1 MSSHSQHPQYLFRL
15 TSLLLL
21 VLIVPVSASTLPSF
35 FDFSEDNKRATKQAT
50 DERDPALEAQMNA
63 ILDGDFIPSN
73 NQALDELL
81 RSVDVNTP
89 IESFV
94 RAQGYHIL
102 SRALHDNLTAALAI
116 ADEVEQIAEAS
127 GNLNAITEIK
137 VVIAEAYVANDQ
149 YDQANAL
156 IDTILELL
164 PAVTNIRVRY
174 HANHLIART
183 LQNVNKTSD
192 ALEYL
197 LAAQALVPL
206 TEEQGQQRR
215 RQFLNLHLAKIQAN
229 LGRWSASAE
238 TAEAAIKEAQRTQIK
253 PHLAELYL
261 IRAYSKQHL
270 DGPSDTQVQ
279 AFLETA
285 KIAREMD
292 NPRVEMLAYNN
303 AGAAK
308 LLMNEL
314 DEATQYLKRGVEIA
328 NQIGN
333 VNERSVTEFN
343 LGYIK
348 VLQGQ
353 HDAGIAEMLAA
364 ADVFNSFALKREQAI
379 LLTHIARAYE
389 IAGRYQQQA
398 ETLKQ
403 QAQLRAEVAETQRE
417 QQINELQVRYNAA
430 EKSYEIKLLEQQAEL
445 QRQQLASQ
453 QRNQDFVLLASAFML
468 VLLVLFA
475 ISYRKTRKL
484 NLLLNKA
491 NDELQEQSLRDPL
504 TGLYNRRAIY
514 DRLLRDDHRIYT
526 GNHAVFILDIDFF
539 KAINDK
545 HGHPV
550 GDEVL
555 IEFGR
560 RIKHTL
566 RSTDMAIRWGGE
578 EFLLILEHVQ
588 TEQMLQVAQK
598 LLTDIGDK
606 SFHTNAGRL
615 HITLSGGCTVI
626 NSTEKQAPPDWEA
639 TVRLVDELLYEAKH
653 EGRNRIRYQLT
664 EGVRETISLRR

>member
-1 MSSHSQHPQYLFRL
+1 MCPASLPVAASS
-15 TSLLLL
+15 
-21 VLIVPVSASTLPSF
+21 LPGF
-35 FDFSEDNKRATKQAT
+35 FDFSESDKRAADAT
-50 DERDPALEAQMNA
+50 MDERDPVLEARMDA
-63 ILDGDFIPSN
+63 MLDGDFIPGN
-73 NQALDELL
+73 AQALDELL
-81 RSVDVNTP
+81 RSIDVNTP
-89 IESFV
+89 VESFV

-102 SRALHDNLTAALAI
+102 SRAMQENLTAALVI
-116 ADEVEQIAEAS
+116 ADEVEQIAAAS
-127 GNLNAITEIK
+127 GNVNAMTEIK
-137 VVIAEAYVANDQ
+137 VVTAEAYVANSQFDKAKELV
-149 YDQANAL
+149 DP
-156 IDTILELL
+156 IVDLL

-174 HANHLIART
+174 HANHLIARV

-197 LAAQALVPL
+197 LSAQALVPL

-215 RQFLNLHLAKIQAN
+215 RHFLNLHLARIQAN
-229 LGRWSASAE
+229 LGRWNASVR
-238 TAEAAIKEAQRTQIK
+238 TAEAAIEDAHRNAITT
-253 PHLAELYL
+253 HLAELYL
-261 IRAYSKQHL
+261 IRAYSKQYQE
-270 DGPSDTQVQ
+270 GPSDTIVQ

-285 KIAREMD
+285 EVARESV

-314 DEATQYLKRGVEIA
+314 DDATKYLERGLEIA
-328 NQIGN
+328 HQIDN

-353 HDAGIAEMLAA
+353 HDQGIAEMLAA
-364 ADVFNSFALKREQAI
+364 AEVFNSFALKREQAI
-379 LLTHIARAYE
+379 LMTHIARAYE

-403 QAQLRAEVAETQRE
+403 QAQLRAEVAESQRE
-417 QQINELQVRYNAA
+417 QQINELQVRYEAT

-445 QRQQLASQ
+445 QRQQLANQ

-468 VLLVLFA
+468 VLLVLFGL
-475 ISYRKTRKL
+475 SYRKTRRL

-504 TGLYNRRAIY
+504 TGLHNRRAIY

-526 GNHAVFILDIDFF
+526 GDHAVFILDIDHF
-539 KAINDK
+539 KTINDK
-545 HGHPV
+545 HGHTV

-566 RSTDMAIRWGGE
+566 RRTDMAIRWGGE

-588 TEQMLQVAQK
+588 REQILDVARK
-598 LLTDIGDK
+598 LLTDIGEK
-606 SFHTNAGRL
+606 PFHTSRR
-615 HITLSGGCTVI
+615 GCTL
-626 NSTEKQAPPDWEA
+626 P
-639 TVRLVDELLYEAKH
+639 
-653 EGRNRIRYQLT
+653 
-664 EGVRETISLRR
+664 